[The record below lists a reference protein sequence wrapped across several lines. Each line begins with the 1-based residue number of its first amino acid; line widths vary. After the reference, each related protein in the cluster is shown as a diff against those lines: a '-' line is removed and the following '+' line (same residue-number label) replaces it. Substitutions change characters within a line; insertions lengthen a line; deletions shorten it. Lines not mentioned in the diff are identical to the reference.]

1 MTLGFSCGLRGGQG
15 TADWVL
21 VAAALPR
28 PDVLDV
34 TAVLPS
40 TLLPFTGDTV
50 VLLAEVG
57 EERGNVELLEAC

>member
-21 VAAALPR
+21 VVAAALPR

-40 TLLPFTGDTV
+40 TILPFTGDTV
-50 VLLAEVG
+50 VLLPEVG
-57 EERGNVELLEAC
+57 EE

>member
-1 MTLGFSCGLRGGQG
+1 MTLGFSCGLQGVQG

-21 VAAALPR
+21 LVAAALPR
-28 PDVLDV
+28 SDVLDV

-50 VLLAEVG
+50 VLLAEVREG
-57 EERGNVELLEAC
+57 